1 MDTRIVSQEV
11 QDKVLGQVRKGQE
24 TMAGALRA
32 AAAAAQAVTPADVAP
47 SNPAPPFAAPV
58 SDPDKDD
65 RPVRLN

>member
-32 AAAAAQAVTPADVAP
+32 AAAVAQAVTP
-47 SNPAPPFAAPV
+47 PAPALFPLAAQSAGEV
-58 SDPDKDD
+58 H
-65 RPVRLN
+65 RGHA